1 MDKLH
6 NKELGISEDDIRS
19 SDSIIDLCYWQEELL
34 KQKAKV
40 EHNIMSVTGN
50 HYEGKRKKIK
60 MFGYLRIIK
69 IMLVMISN
77 RRSQISNKI
86 TLWQAIKFKMFT
98 LL

>member
-6 NKELGISEDDIRS
+6 NKELEISEDDIRS
-19 SDSIIDLCYWQEELL
+19 SDSITDLCHWQEELL

-40 EHNIMSVTGN
+40 EHNIMGVTGN

-77 RRSQISNKI
+77 RRSQLSNRI
-86 TLWQAIKFKMFT
+86 TLWQAIKLRIIG